1 MLNINEYAK
10 TLSPSLFLQL
20 KEAVEIGKWKNGESL
35 TDAQKE
41 HTLQLVITYQ
51 SLYNHSPEHFS
62 IAKGGEL
69 YMEKK
74 SILRKQFSPA
84 QTIDVQE
91 K

>member
-20 KEAVEIGKWKNGESL
+20 KEAVEIGKWKNGERL

-41 HTLQLVITYQ
+41 HTLQLVIAYQ
-51 SLYNHSPEHFS
+51 SLFNDTPEHFS

-74 SILRKQFSPA
+74 SILRKQFAPT
-84 QTIDVQE
+84 QTINVQE